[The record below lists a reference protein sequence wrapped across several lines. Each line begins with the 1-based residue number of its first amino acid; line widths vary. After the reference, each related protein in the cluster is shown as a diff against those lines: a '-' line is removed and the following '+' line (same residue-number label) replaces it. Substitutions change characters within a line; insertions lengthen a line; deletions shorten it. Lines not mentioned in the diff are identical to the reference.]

1 MEVAGKLSSHGES
14 CDKAD
19 RFYEQALLLVDCCKI
34 PEAIKL
40 LEKAIQLKPDSEIY
54 KETLAFFQMNTQYY
68 SDHLKERSTRIKL
81 C

>member
-1 MEVAGKLSSHGES
+1 MVLFCS

-40 LEKAIQLKPDSEIY
+40 LEKVCVYDIL
-54 KETLAFFQMNTQYY
+54 TLSLPTVLSSKLRKKLNCIIVTQIVP
-68 SDHLKERSTRIKL
+68 LESTAQ
-81 C
+81 